1 MKFWKKTHE
10 TDVSP
15 GHMSAKNFLKKA
27 QFATQPPLYNY
38 KLILKSLESA
48 MATLSTGIVG
58 ISDKIG
64 KTNVELVNRSMMID
78 GKILRPSRPI
88 AIPDYLIPKL
98 ETYLESG
105 ERVSCLCSMT
115 NEYFYF
121 QKTLFIYKETKRLF
135 SRFIWAKIFLS

>member
-1 MKFWKKTHE
+1 
-10 TDVSP
+10 
-15 GHMSAKNFLKKA
+15 
-27 QFATQPPLYNY
+27 
-38 KLILKSLESA
+38 

-88 AIPDYLIPKL
+88 AIPDYLIPQL

-105 ERVSCLCSMT
+105 YRVSC
-115 NEYFYF
+115 
-121 QKTLFIYKETKRLF
+121 
-135 SRFIWAKIFLS
+135 